1 MVPQTKL
8 ERLLASVGMLAIAA
22 LIAVIVPAWLHY
34 RDAIAASRGLSTRPE
49 AAATRTTSN
58 VTTTTGVTA
67 TGANGAPL
75 ATSPR
80 HGRPIRLGIT
90 AARGD
95 CWLEVHS
102 RSATGKLLYEGVL
115 NQGKTLAVS
124 GRKLWIRFGAG
135 ENVDLTL
142 DEKAAHVPAG
152 AANVLV
158 TANGV
163 QPGQP

>member
-1 MVPQTKL
+1 VPQTKL
-8 ERLLASVGMLAIAA
+8 ERLLAFVGMLAIAA
-22 LIAVIVPAWLHY
+22 LIAVIVPAWLQY

-49 AAATRTTSN
+49 AAATLTTSN
-58 VTTTTGVTA
+58 VTATGGVTK
-67 TGANGAPL
+67 TGANDAPL

-80 HGRPIRLGIT
+80 PGWPMRVGIT

-102 RSATGKLLYEGVL
+102 LSATGKLLYVGVL
-115 NQGKTLAVS
+115 NEGKTVAVS

-142 DEKAAHVPAG
+142 DGKIEQVPAG
-152 AANVLV
+152 ATNVLV
-158 TANGV
+158 TTNGV
-163 QPGQP
+163 QPAQP

>member
-1 MVPQTKL
+1 MPQTKL
-8 ERLLASVGMLAIAA
+8 ERLLAFVGMLAIAA
-22 LIAVIVPAWLHY
+22 LIAMIVPAWLQY

-49 AAATRTTSN
+49 AAATLTTSN
-58 VTTTTGVTA
+58 VTATTGVTT

-80 HGRPIRLGIT
+80 PGWPMRLGIT

-102 RSATGKLLYEGVL
+102 LSATGKLLYVGVL
-115 NQGKTLAVS
+115 NEGKTVAVS

-142 DEKAAHVPAG
+142 DGKIEQVPAG

-158 TANGV
+158 TTNGV
-163 QPGQP
+163 QPVQT